1 MHKNSKL
8 CFAGLIII
16 FLFLLG
22 ACESFTPESINPEI
36 EKVGYFVGGADIDI
50 RSEDAMF
57 YIQKS
62 NDSNALWLF
71 EYEALKNSKFKF
83 QVIEDINEIKRPSE
97 SSGTCFSIGKNYVV
111 TNQHVLDENPNIYII
126 YDDIKYPAE
135 VVYQN
140 AIYDLAIL
148 NIKDFVFPFSFQLA
162 NSASI
167 ITGQDIYTI
176 GYPLVDMLGSDVR
189 LTTGIINAKSGLA
202 SDKNSFQISAQIQ
215 PGNSGGPVVLKNT
228 PGTVLGI
235 ATYKVSDSY
244 MLSEKSAIGQNLNFA
259 NNCDTLISVLKHLNI
274 ETDNA
279 NVHTLDDA
287 LYATAI
293 VVSEPDKGKKLK
305 KYVFSYNIE
314 TVPDQYIRD
323 MKHVTKI
330 EINLYSL
337 DIEMPS
343 ATYNWAWAFNYQK
356 APMLNGRY
364 QDSFANFIN
373 FLENA
378 ETDTIKSPM
387 LVGDIFLSDGE
398 GTLIGFTN
406 SKKQAEDK
414 LLIPYRVN
422 GEEITTIGKYA
433 FAENDQIQVAYI
445 SEGIKLLDESSF
457 YYCKNLKDIYLPLS
471 LERLGPWALY
481 GSSEIAIHYA
491 GTKRQWDNLTKGVKS
506 LQLEYCKVLFDE
518 TF

>member
-1 MHKNSKL
+1 MYKNYKL
-8 CFAGLIII
+8 YFAGLIII
-16 FLFLLG
+16 SLFLLG
-22 ACESFTPESINPEI
+22 GCESFTPEPVNPEI

-62 NDSNALWLF
+62 NDSDALWLF
-71 EYEALKNSKFKF
+71 EYETLLNSKFKF
-83 QVIEDINEIKRPSE
+83 QVIEDINEIKRPSK

-126 YDDIKYPAE
+126 YDDVKYPAE

-140 AIYDLAIL
+140 DIYDLAIL
-148 NIKDFVFPFSFQLA
+148 SIEDFVFPFSFQLA

-167 ITGQDIYTI
+167 KTGQDIYTI

-202 SDKNSFQISAQIQ
+202 NDKNSFQISAQIQ
-215 PGNSGGPVVLKNT
+215 PGNSGGPIVLKDT

-259 NNCDTLISVLKHLNI
+259 NNCDTLISLLKQLSI
-274 ETDNA
+274 ETDNTK
-279 NVHTLDDA
+279 VHTLDDA

-293 VVSEPDKGKKLK
+293 VVSEPDNGKKLK

-314 TVPDQYIRD
+314 TVPDQYLRE

-330 EINLYSL
+330 DINLYNL
-337 DIEMPS
+337 DLELPS
-343 ATYNWAWAFNYQK
+343 ATYNWVWTFNFQK
-356 APMLNGRY
+356 APMLKGRY
-364 QDSFANFIN
+364 RESFANFIN
-373 FLENA
+373 FIENA
-378 ETDTIKSPM
+378 ETDTIKSPK
-387 LVGDIFLSDGE
+387 LVGDIFLTDGE

-406 SKKQAEDK
+406 SKKQVTDE
-414 LLIPYRVN
+414 LLIPHKVN
-422 GEEITTIGKYA
+422 GEEIATIGKFA
-433 FAENDQIQVAYI
+433 FAENKQIQTVYI

-457 YYCKNLKDIYLPLS
+457 YYCKNLKDIYLPQS
-471 LERLGPWALY
+471 LERIGPWALH
-481 GSSEIAIHYA
+481 GPSTLTIHYA
-491 GTKRQWDNLTKGVKS
+491 GTKRQWDNLRKGRKS
-506 LQLEYCKVLFDE
+506 LQLESYKVLFNE